1 MRDFPSSYNRDTYGT
16 NRNGKDIT
24 VISPPLIQ
32 LDQPAASKHGLCFV
46 SCEQTIGFGCV
57 FDNVR
62 AAIAALDDLKATPPG
77 PERARV
83 LRNEAGRCDGVWGP
97 VTIGQLQANEES
109 RTPRH
114 THHLGARS
122 VPKSTGSIA
131 REDAAGPDLYHC

>member
-16 NRNGKDIT
+16 NRNSKDIT

-46 SCEQTIGFGCV
+46 SVQCEQTIGFRCV
-57 FDNVR
+57 FANVR
-62 AAIAALDDLKATPPG
+62 AAIAALDDLKVTSPR

-97 VTIGQLQANEES
+97 VTIGQLQANEEP

-114 THHLGARS
+114 IHT
-122 VPKSTGSIA
+122 I
-131 REDAAGPDLYHC
+131 